1 MPYEKVFPIYPDEA
15 KILKATVYDLS
26 ENAARQAL
34 FAMVQVLTFKTS
46 ITQVQFKEILDD
58 AGKYSVLTKKA

>member
-1 MPYEKVFPIYPDEA
+1 MTREKVFPIYPDEA

-26 ENAARQAL
+26 ETAARQAL
-34 FAMVQVLTFKTS
+34 FAMVQILTLRTS

-58 AGKYSVLTKKA
+58 AGKYSVITKKS

>member
-1 MPYEKVFPIYPDEA
+1 MPKEKVFPIYPDEA

-26 ENAARQAL
+26 ETAARQAL
-34 FAMVQVLTFKTS
+34 FAMVQILTFKTS

-58 AGKYSVLTKKA
+58 AGKYSVLTKKT

>member
-1 MPYEKVFPIYPDEA
+1 MAREKVFPIYPDEA

-34 FAMVQVLTFKTS
+34 FAMVQILTFKTS

-58 AGKYSVLTKKA
+58 VGKYSVLTKKT